1 MFIDIIDVLSN
12 SMEDISLVEFK
23 ALLSNKY
30 KELNLTNLYMKYW
43 ELNPIDRMVYTKN
56 DWNKFINKNS

>member
-1 MFIDIIDVLSN
+1 
-12 SMEDISLVEFK
+12 MEDISLVEFK